1 MSKDKKNKPQ
11 YQAPKVMPLGEL
23 AKGEGQ
29 SCHNGGTASDCSTG
43 SGATNNCN
51 TGSRAQSRCLAGS
64 TPGRC
69 SIGLGATSR
78 CSFGFGR

>member
-1 MSKDKKNKPQ
+1 MSENKKDKPT

-29 SCHNGGTASDCSTG
+29 SCRSGGTASDCSTG
-43 SGATNNCN
+43 SNATNNCN
-51 TGSRAQSRCLAGS
+51 TGSRAASRCQWGN

-69 SIGLGATSR
+69 SMGIGATSR
-78 CSFGFGR
+78 CSAGFGR